1 MNATRKP
8 LEEESRRSVS
18 RETHTWVFRYRFN
31 SIRIGE
37 PAELLVISKGATF
50 YAFKALQEA
59 YLPESGAWLARY
71 PFMDKDVFLDISLD
85 IERERRQQDDEQE
98 GEQDADGGTE
108 FY

>member
-1 MNATRKP
+1 MCFIFLR
-8 LEEESRRSVS
+8 LS
-18 RETHTWVFRYRFN
+18 

-50 YAFKALQEA
+50 YDFKALQEA

-85 IERERRQQDDEQE
+85 IERERRQQDDEEDRDQDPDQ
-98 GEQDADGGTE
+98 GE
-108 FY
+108 YW